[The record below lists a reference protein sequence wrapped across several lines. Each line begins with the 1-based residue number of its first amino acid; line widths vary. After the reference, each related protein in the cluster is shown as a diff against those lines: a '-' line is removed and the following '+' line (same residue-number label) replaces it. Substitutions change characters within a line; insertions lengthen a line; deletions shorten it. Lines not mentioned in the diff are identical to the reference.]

1 MYIIYIRCLPL
12 ATTVV
17 GRWNTNAVST
27 ADARADSLSASI
39 VSMDGSCGRH
49 HGSSDCGNRGCR
61 EIKLNCFDWISLV
74 YYNGFPIFD
83 QYTYLH
89 FAVGIIA
96 YFWNISLLLYWFV
109 LHSIFEFVE
118 NTQMGINI
126 INKYIVFWPGGKP
139 NSDSVINIL
148 GDTTGAILGWLSAY
162 YFDKLGV
169 KYNWYESHI
178 K

>member
-1 MYIIYIRCLPL
+1 
-12 ATTVV
+12 
-17 GRWNTNAVST
+17 
-27 ADARADSLSASI
+27 
-39 VSMDGSCGRH
+39 
-49 HGSSDCGNRGCR
+49 
-61 EIKLNCFDWISLV
+61 
-74 YYNGFPIFD
+74 
-83 QYTYLH
+83 
-89 FAVGIIA
+89 
-96 YFWNISLLLYWFV
+96 
-109 LHSIFEFVE
+109 
-118 NTQMGINI
+118 MGINI